1 YKSLPLSQYKSI
13 VAKLKKPLEN
23 LSVTY
28 RSSVSALVSF
38 VFVFDI
44 LSFSCFRSIMAEE
57 HHNKSSYEYETA
69 AVDDRQVDVEK
80 TDRGLF
86 NFHGKKEEEK
96 QQEEAIVTE
105 FDQKV
110 TVSGCEP
117 KVDQDQEYEKEK
129 LEKEEKKHG
138 LLEKLHRS
146 NSSSSSS
153 SDEDEGEGE
162 EKKKKKKEKKNKKDK
177 IKDKKAVEKEEEKY
191 EDTNVP
197 VEKYEEEV
205 VVHTAEPVQPEEKK
219 GFLDKIKEKLP
230 GQQKKTEEVPPPPSH
245 AEYAAAE
252 PVPSHEGEAKEK
264 KGFLEKI
271 KEKLP
276 GYHPKTEEEKEKEK
290 EKESASHY

>member
-1 YKSLPLSQYKSI
+1 
-13 VAKLKKPLEN
+13 
-23 LSVTY
+23 
-28 RSSVSALVSF
+28 
-38 VFVFDI
+38 
-44 LSFSCFRSIMAEE
+44 MAEE

-69 AVDDRQVDVEK
+69 VVDDQQVAVEK

-86 NFHGKKEEEK
+86 NFHRKKEEEK
-96 QQEEAIVTE
+96 HQEEAIVTE
-105 FDQKV
+105 FDEKV

-162 EKKKKKKEKKNKKDK
+162 EKKKKKKEKKDKKDK
-177 IKDKKAVEKEEEKY
+177 IKDKIAVEKEEEKY

-197 VEKYEEEV
+197 VEKYEEEG
-205 VVHTAEPVQPEEKK
+205 VVHAAEPVQPEEKK

-230 GQQKKTEEVPPPPSH
+230 GQQKKTEEVPPPPPPSH